1 VSVYLSTRLDP
12 PSERLHSCLTN
23 DQLKVPFLYCRFLVE
38 VGLVPVEQQMKEMG
52 IHKTEATDE
61 DKRN

>member
-1 VSVYLSTRLDP
+1 MHLFVSAPWTPLLLFD
-12 PSERLHSCLTN
+12 EWLI
-23 DQLKVPFLYCRFLVE
+23 KVSFLYCRCLAE

-52 IHKTEATDE
+52 IHKTEATDK